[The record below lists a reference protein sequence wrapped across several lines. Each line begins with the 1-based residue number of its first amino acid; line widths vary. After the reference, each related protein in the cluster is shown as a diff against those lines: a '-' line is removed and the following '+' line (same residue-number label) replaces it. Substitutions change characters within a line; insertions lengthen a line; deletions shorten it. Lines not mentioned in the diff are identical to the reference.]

1 MISDVVYL
9 DHSATTPVDERVFEA
24 MMPFFRVSYG
34 NPSSMHRYGQEAEAA
49 VEKARETVANTL
61 NCAPQSI
68 FFTACATES
77 NNLVLQGLANAKRRQ
92 AKPHHVLTTPV
103 EHPSVL
109 RPLNEIRR
117 RSQGMF
123 SFLPIDHTGMIR
135 FTEFGGLIN
144 EEISLVSL
152 IFGNNEV
159 GTLNPVVQV
168 GEFLEDKPVLLH
180 TDAVQCANTID
191 LDVNA
196 LMVDFLTL
204 SAHKFYG
211 PKGVGILYAREP
223 TSIEPVM
230 QGGSQEAGMRPGTHN
245 VPLIIGAAKALEIAQ
260 ESRESEAA
268 RLEQIRD
275 LIIDNVLERI
285 PECELTGDRRN
296 RLPHHASFV
305 FANVD
310 SNELLASLDLHGFAC
325 SSGSACKVG
334 SPEPSSILK
343 AMGFSDELA
352 SGALRVTLGRSSTI
366 DQAEAFAKTLVE
378 VIESLRSGDVN

>member
-24 MMPFFRVSYG
+24 MKPFFREFFG

-49 VEKARETVANTL
+49 VEVARETVANTL

-77 NNLVLQGLANAKRRQ
+77 NNLVLQGLANARRMQ
-92 AKPHHVLTTPV
+92 SKPFHALTTPV

-109 RPLNEIRR
+109 RPLSEIQRR
-117 RSQGMF
+117 AQGMF
-123 SFLPIDHTGMIR
+123 SFLPIDHSGMIR
-135 FTEFGGLIN
+135 FTEFEGLIN
-144 EEISLVSL
+144 EEVSLVSL

-159 GTLNPVVQV
+159 GTLNPVDQV
-168 GEFLEDKPVLLH
+168 GGFLEDKPVLLH
-180 TDAVQCANTID
+180 TDAVQCANAID
-191 LDVNA
+191 LDVDA
-196 LMVDFLTL
+196 LSVDFLTL

-223 TSIEPVM
+223 SSLEPVM

-245 VPLIIGAAKALEIAQ
+245 VPLIVGAAQALEIAQ
-260 ESRESEAA
+260 ETQECEAA

-275 LIIDNVLERI
+275 FIIDNVIKQI
-285 PECELTGDRRN
+285 PDCELTGDRRK

-343 AMGFSDELA
+343 SMGFSDELA
-352 SGALRVTLGRSSTI
+352 RGALRVTLGRSSTI
-366 DQAEAFAKTLVE
+366 DQAEAFVKTLLE
-378 VIESLRSGDVN
+378 VIEGLRSGDVN